1 MENASK
7 ALIMAG
13 EILIALLIIA
23 LLVFGFTKISNLS
36 ETEQGTIEAEQ
47 LAAFNKQYESY
58 NRKLLRGVD
67 VISLINKAIDNNI
80 KYENEESYKITIKF
94 ELVYD
99 LQPYILV
106 NEWNSEK
113 RRYEKVVKI
122 DDKVSNMSLQKNK
135 TYVISKKDDNAYKIL
150 FDRNLTH
157 EETFNDFKRRIFD
170 CTNVSYNDLGRVN
183 QMTFKERKQDLT
195 QGVIE

>member
-67 VISLINKAIDNNI
+67 VISLINKAIDNNK
-80 KYENEESYKITIKF
+80 KYDNEELYKITIKF
-94 ELVYD
+94 ELREK
-99 LQPYILV
+99 LV
-106 NEWNSEK
+106 A
-113 RRYEKVVKI
+113 YEKEKYT
-122 DDKVSNMSLQKNK
+122 DDKGLTAYRYVAKSRDSLDAGYH
-135 TYVISKKDDNAYKIL
+135 TISKDSDTPYVTL
-150 FDRNLTH
+150 MDRTKTD
-157 EETFNDFKRRIFD
+157 EETFNNFKRRIFD
-170 CTNVSYNDLGRVN
+170 CIDVKYNKLGRVCE
-183 QMTFKERKQDLT
+183 MTFKERKESDSI
-195 QGVIE
+195 VF

>member
-36 ETEQGTIEAEQ
+36 ETKQGTIEAEQ

-67 VISLINKAIDNNI
+67 VISLINKAIDNN
-80 KYENEESYKITIKF
+80 KRYDNEEYYKINVEFSMAETT
-94 ELVYD
+94 VYVMNNGD
-99 LQPYILV
+99 
-106 NEWNSEK
+106 K
-113 RRYEKVVKI
+113 
-122 DDKVSNMSLQKNK
+122 DDKRWKK
-135 TYVISKKDDNAYKIL
+135 TTKTFKKEGKYT
-150 FDRNLTH
+150 FDSYMEIVND
-157 EETFNDFKRRIFD
+157 EEAFTDFKRRVFD
-170 CTNVSYNDLGRVN
+170 CEEIRYNKDSGRIN
-183 QMTFKERKQDLT
+183 YMYFKERKLSTNGYELDNT
-195 QGVIE
+195 RK